1 MVVEIEGTEIKFPE
15 NLYDKVTYVPTH
27 ANGNAGHE
35 DCEQGVI
42 VGIMEGSA
50 KLSPTIRVL
59 YCKGRSV
66 QHTSPSD
73 LIWG

>member
-1 MVVEIEGTEIKFPE
+1 MKIEGREISIE
-15 NLYDKVTYVPTH
+15 NNYLDKVTYVPTH

-42 VGIMEGSA
+42 VGIQENNV
-50 KLSPTIRVL
+50 RVL

-66 QHTSPSD
+66 QSTNPDS
-73 LIWG
+73 LVWG